1 MIKVALDIDDTLC
14 HSCPA
19 FKPAYTHESYKSTD
33 RQSAGSGGGGSL
45 GTGLGTGLGQGF
57 RGYYSNWKGFPVRM
71 NNTYDFNILGTAVD
85 RITGR
90 FGGVYVEN

>member
-33 RQSAGSGGGGSL
+33 SSIPALDSIIVSCENKSL
-45 GTGLGTGLGQGF
+45 CEYLKKFIGKGE
-57 RGYYSNWKGFPVRM
+57 SNQ
-71 NNTYDFNILGTAVD
+71 
-85 RITGR
+85 
-90 FGGVYVEN
+90 